1 VNGIEVREIQDLHS
15 RITMTALRKVAV
27 AQ

>member
-1 VNGIEVREIQDLHS
+1 VSGIEVREIRDHHS

-27 AQ
+27 VQ